1 MIIKVIKKIIFS
13 ILIIYG
19 LDVILSGF
27 NIIVPLNI
35 YTIGIVS
42 LLGFPGL
49 IMLALSFFFL
59 LWKEINE
66 KWIIWVFRKRNQW
79 E

>member
-1 MIIKVIKKIIFS
+1 MIIKILKKVIFS

-19 LDVILSGF
+19 LDVLLSGF
-27 NIIVPLNI
+27 NIFIPLNI
-35 YTIGIVS
+35 YTIGTVF

-59 LWKEINE
+59 L
-66 KWIIWVFRKRNQW
+66 
-79 E
+79 